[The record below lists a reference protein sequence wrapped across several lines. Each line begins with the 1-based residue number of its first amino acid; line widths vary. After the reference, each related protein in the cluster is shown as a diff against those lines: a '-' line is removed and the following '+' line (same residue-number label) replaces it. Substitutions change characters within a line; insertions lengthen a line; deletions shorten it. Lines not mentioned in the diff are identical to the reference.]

1 MFTGVDVYVNQK
13 REYLKSYFEGSTANI
28 ADIIHKLDDN
38 WIEAVY
44 YTTSRSKRE
53 IYWNAIFDAYNANIL
68 DKISWD
74 NVKMGSKEF
83 EDVVKQVKNSN
94 K

>member
-13 REYLKSYFEGSTANI
+13 RDFLNNYFKDSTANI
-28 ADIIHKLDDN
+28 ATIIPKLDDN

-53 IYWNAIFDAYNANIL
+53 IYWDAIFDAYNANIL

-83 EDVVKQVKNSN
+83 EDVVRQVKNSN